1 MRRAPVH
8 HDFRTS
14 RLGRHAN
21 PVAAAV
27 SRRPPTLASKM
38 VRRTSTA
45 DCSHDW
51 NPSRAAPA
59 VARLRTTHPR
69 ANLRKA
75 RWARARS
82 KTLAGWSAGGHTL
95 EGTKGTAEGCPSKR
109 SDQAWQQE
117 GAAGSQRRRSCT
129 LRTAHGRTPHD
140 SNQAILERR
149 QDWVLTYSFP
159 SIAVRRVQDPP
170 HRQRAQDGPR
180 RDRDPRRPGAPGP
193 RGQRPRPQGRASSP
207 PDLCCPRGRCQ
218 VSRARPTV
226 SRVRQGADAVDFA
239 GVARRRL

>member
-1 MRRAPVH
+1 MPC
-8 HDFRTS
+8 
-14 RLGRHAN
+14 
-21 PVAAAV
+21 V
-27 SRRPPTLASKM
+27 SASASSGSES
-38 VRRTSTA
+38 VSARTSTV
-45 DCSHDW
+45 SSDW
-51 NPSRAAPA
+51 STKLSSRFDA
-59 VARLRTTHPR
+59 VWVT
-69 ANLRKA
+69 
-75 RWARARS
+75 RS
-82 KTLAGWSAGGHTL
+82 LAVV
-95 EGTKGTAEGCPSKR
+95 
-109 SDQAWQQE
+109 
-117 GAAGSQRRRSCT
+117 
-129 LRTAHGRTPHD
+129 RTAHGRTPHD